1 MKTYFLYILCFFSLL
16 EVKGQKLKGTFC
28 TIPLGEGD
36 VSCIEFKNDNRFSF
50 RNSGCLGLNSYGEGN
65 FEIIKSKVILTFDD
79 VVVEPNN
86 DVYIE
91 NRPPIDEN
99 WLNLEFEVL
108 DKEGVSIDY
117 ATVAV
122 KDEDIKVYRSTE
134 YIPIPKSTDST
145 ICYISAVG
153 YETLELKLDQ
163 LTSKYVKINLG
174 DYRPEQIT
182 NKTYTYDRSIFK
194 GKSAQMPDD
203 FSMIY
208 RKVK

>member
-1 MKTYFLYILCFFSLL
+1 MKGYLVLTFFLFLS
-16 EVKGQKLKGTFC
+16 VQVSGPQLKGTFC

-36 VSCIEFKNDNRFSF
+36 VSCIEFKNDNRFSY

-79 VVVEPNN
+79 VVVEPNS

-108 DKEGVSIDY
+108 DKEGVSIDH

-145 ICYISAVG
+145 TCFISALG
-153 YETLELKLDQ
+153 YETLELKIDQ

-174 DYRPEQIT
+174 DYRPKLIT
-182 NKTYTYDRSIFK
+182 NKTYTFDRSIFK
-194 GKSAQMPDD
+194 GKSAKRPDD